1 MEQLKGIVALVEE
14 AIENGATTVE
24 DVHREIA
31 AKPLEILKNITPIAP
46 TADKIEKIQD
56 ETIGSIYD
64 TIRLI
69 NSKVAEVAKQMLN
82 KIDQ

>member
-14 AIENGATTVE
+14 AIENGASTVE

-31 AKPLEILKNITPIAP
+31 AKPLEILKNITPIAS

-56 ETIGSIYD
+56 QTIGSIYD
-64 TIRLI
+64 TIRLV

-82 KIDQ
+82 KIDK

>member
-14 AIENGATTVE
+14 AIENGASTVE

-31 AKPLEILKNITPIAP
+31 AKPLEILKNITPIAS

-56 ETIGSIYD
+56 QTIGSIYD
-64 TIRLI
+64 TIRLV